1 MSFGREVLGHLLG
14 CPERTSWQECMESEA
29 AETARAETFKAS
41 FEPHD
46 APARAAA
53 EAE

>member
-14 CPERTSWQECMESEA
+14 CPERTSWQACMESEA
-29 AETARAETFKAS
+29 AEVLRAEKFKAS

-46 APARAAA
+46 APACEAARA
-53 EAE
+53 E